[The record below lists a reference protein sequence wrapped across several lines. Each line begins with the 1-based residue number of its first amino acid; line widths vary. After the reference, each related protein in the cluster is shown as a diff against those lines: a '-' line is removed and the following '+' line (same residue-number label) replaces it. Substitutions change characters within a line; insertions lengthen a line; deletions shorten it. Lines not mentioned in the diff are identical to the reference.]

1 MAGPLPAGWTENLD
15 AASGRQFY
23 YNAGTGETSW
33 DRPQPAAGGGGA
45 LPEGWA
51 EHLDAGSGR
60 TFYYNAATGETA
72 WEKPQ
77 SALAAASPA
86 GCVSP
91 AAGALPEGWAEHLD
105 SGSGRNFY
113 YNAATGVTAWEKP
126 QATTPAASSADAGGL
141 PEGWAEHLDP
151 GSGRAFYCNAAT
163 GETAWEKPTNLP
175 KTNGTWALAQA
186 NDLGRGP
193 DPPMHILRHRADVLS
208 ESMGGQI
215 SGQWTSVARA
225 VDALNTGMLV
235 CNGGLCVLFS
245 ANKGTYWLLWRSDKE
260 KEAESAVTATTAA
273 G

>member
-1 MAGPLPAGWTENLD
+1 MAQPLPDGWTENLD
-15 AASGRQFY
+15 PASGRQFY

-33 DRPQPAAGGGGA
+33 ERPQPPAGAASGA

-77 SALAAASPA
+77 SAAASPA
-86 GCVSP
+86 ASNGP
-91 AAGALPEGWAEHLD
+91 AALPEGWAEHFD
-105 SGSGRNFY
+105 AGSGKNFY
-113 YNAATGVTAWEKP
+113 YNAATGVTAWERP
-126 QATTPAASSADAGGL
+126 EATTPAAASADAGGL
-141 PEGWAEHLDP
+141 PEGWAEHADP
-151 GSGRAFYCNAAT
+151 GSGRSFYCKAAT
-163 GETAWEKPTNLP
+163 GETSWERPVDVP
-175 KTNGTWALAQA
+175 KTNGTWALVQA
-186 NDLGRGP
+186 NDLGRDP
-193 DPPMHILRHRADVLS
+193 DPPMHVLRQRAEILS
-208 ESMGGQI
+208 ECMGGQV

-235 CNGGLCVLFS
+235 CNGGLCVLYS

-260 KEAESAVTATTAA
+260 KEAGSVTIAI